1 MDTCH
6 WNRERISIVLRDCF
20 HSDFSSV
27 WVSLMCLFARW
38 SHIKGES
45 LRERPHLIYLCF
57 SFTTVH
63 KTTWRHDVSCWW
75 KVKVCRRSLHY
86 LCHPAAQTFNSIQS
100 DHIKFSV
107 YFLYFSFPFVAVHLS
122 LNPHMCCSQ
131 LPTFTPIICSF
142 QVKQFE
148 MWRAVFIWS
157 SSFFLAGYQ
166 SPPSENLGF
175 SARWLHLKTKL
186 ASSQTSTSCW
196 PTPGATLAEKQEVFG
211 RLNVNKASDILL
223 FLCHVALTR
232 ICSWMFLMYTFIRS
246 SAPPWHPADASFNP
260 TSTFSRLL
268 LRALRRPL
276 DCFGVTTIAQ

>member
-1 MDTCH
+1 
-6 WNRERISIVLRDCF
+6 
-20 HSDFSSV
+20 
-27 WVSLMCLFARW
+27 MCLFPRW

-86 LCHPAAQTFNSIQS
+86 LCHPAARTFNSIQS

-107 YFLYFSFPFVAVHLS
+107 YFLYFSFPFAAVHLN

-131 LPTFTPIICSF
+131 LPTFTPIICLF

-175 SARWLHLKTKL
+175 SARWWHLKTKL

-196 PTPGATLAEKQEVFG
+196 PTPGATLAEKQEAFG
-211 RLNVNKASDILL
+211 RLSVFFKNQQSLRYSAFLVSRRFDTNLLLDVSNV
-223 FLCHVALTR
+223 HVYQI
-232 ICSWMFLMYTFIRS
+232 ICSTL
-246 SAPPWHPADASFNP
+246 
-260 TSTFSRLL
+260 TSTW
-268 LRALRRPL
+268 
-276 DCFGVTTIAQ
+276 CFF